1 MTKSTEYLKHNNY
14 YDRIASLESNFKYNA
29 ENQLHYLGKYQMSKL
44 ALIDSGYYKKG
55 DGIPGNNYNNSF
67 WTGKDGVYGKD
78 DFLKNAQAQ
87 ENAMLKYT
95 NTHWKQISDMGLD
108 KYIGKNVDGVVVTK
122 SGMLATSHLLG
133 IGGLR
138 DFLKGNN
145 KSDANGT
152 TAKDYMTK
160 VSNVDT
166 NFSESKFSLLNKN
179 QEKENFS
186 ITKNYINSELGDL
199 LSQSSVDQDNPNSS
213 PSENPTTQSENI
225 PQEEVSVDAVKDM
238 LATEDMKQ
246 TADFMSEVKLQLPS
260 MMGVMVARLA
270 LGEDIELVSADMA
283 SRLIATSAINAYAEN
298 NWSSSF
304 AS

>member
-1 MTKSTEYLKHNNY
+1 M
-14 YDRIASLESNFKYNA
+14 A
-29 ENQLHYLGKYQMSKL
+29 
-44 ALIDSGYYKKG
+44 
-55 DGIPGNNYNNSF
+55 
-67 WTGKDGVYGKD
+67 
-78 DFLKNAQAQ
+78 
-87 ENAMLKYT
+87 
-95 NTHWKQISDMGLD
+95 
-108 KYIGKNVDGVVVTK
+108 
-122 SGMLATSHLLG
+122 
-133 IGGLR
+133 
-138 DFLKGNN
+138 
-145 KSDANGT
+145 
-152 TAKDYMTK
+152 
-160 VSNVDT
+160 
-166 NFSESKFSLLNKN
+166 
-179 QEKENFS
+179 
-186 ITKNYINSELGDL
+186 DL